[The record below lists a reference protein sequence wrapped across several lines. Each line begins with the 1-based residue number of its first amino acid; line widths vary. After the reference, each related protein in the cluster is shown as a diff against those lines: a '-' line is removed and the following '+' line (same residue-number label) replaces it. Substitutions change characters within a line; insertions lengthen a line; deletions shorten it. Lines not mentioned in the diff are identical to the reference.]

1 MALGVAQIPWYA
13 TLFRGDQF
21 AAAVAEIAPV
31 AMRYGALDYVVHR
44 NRDDQYK
51 FMQSSTWESKADWE
65 AYWYGPEMKTFR
77 TVYSGWYQVPVLY
90 SFADIVT
97 QGDRNSSGPEVGAGH
112 GIPPGEG
119 DLDAA

>member
-1 MALGVAQIPWYA
+1 MASGVAQIPWYA

-90 SFADIVT
+90 IWQDLVARAGTGELEVT
-97 QGDRNSSGPEVGAGH
+97 PVRAEPS
-112 GIPPGEG
+112 
-119 DLDAA
+119 